1 MDSKLF
7 ITQVMGGE
15 ASAAK
20 DTLNDLLS
28 ARAFEALDAR
38 KQQIAQTLY
47 GDGIVEEEVEQLD
60 ELTGKG
66 KLPQIAAYHKQKSAE
81 SKNKMETIRS
91 SNTKLPVPK
100 ETSAKIYAKDSE
112 AKYHANQAKRANALM
127 KKEDVEHFDEA
138 VTVKKEYDDEEESEH
153 GVYNGKKKIG
163 YVVHN
168 KKENTHTAYHN
179 PQGKDDYRD
188 VDDFSHHDKAVSQ
201 IKKSAGI

>member
-1 MDSKLF
+1 MDIKTF
-7 ITQVMGGE
+7 ITQAMNGE
-15 ASAAK
+15 AASAK

-47 GDGIVEEEVEQLD
+47 GDGIVEEEVEDL
-60 ELTGKG
+60 
-66 KLPQIAAYHKQKSAE
+66 
-81 SKNKMETIRS
+81 
-91 SNTKLPVPK
+91 
-100 ETSAKIYAKDSE
+100 
-112 AKYHANQAKRANALM
+112 
-127 KKEDVEHFDEA
+127 DEA
-138 VTVKKEYDDEEESEH
+138 VTVKKEYDDEEQSEH

-201 IKKSAGI
+201 IKKSARI

>member
-1 MDSKLF
+1 MDIQNF
-7 ITQVMGGE
+7 INQTMNGE
-15 ASAAK
+15 AGLAK

-47 GDGIVEEEVEQLD
+47 GGIQVEEEVEDL
-60 ELTGKG
+60 
-66 KLPQIAAYHKQKSAE
+66 
-81 SKNKMETIRS
+81 
-91 SNTKLPVPK
+91 
-100 ETSAKIYAKDSE
+100 
-112 AKYHANQAKRANALM
+112 
-127 KKEDVEHFDEA
+127 DEA
-138 VTVKKEYDDEEESEH
+138 VTVKKEYDDEEQSEH

-201 IKKSAGI
+201 IKKSARI